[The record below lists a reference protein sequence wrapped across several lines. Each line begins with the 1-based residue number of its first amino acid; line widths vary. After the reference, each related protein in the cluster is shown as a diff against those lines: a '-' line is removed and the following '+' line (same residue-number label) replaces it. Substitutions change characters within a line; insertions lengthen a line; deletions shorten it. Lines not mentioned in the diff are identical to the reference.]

1 MYFDCRVVNCIP
13 IVSFGLTS
21 PFDRKLAFR
30 DAWTVNPEHMSF
42 HDPHVAVRFLVLLMM
57 CIIIVI
63 QLFSLLRFQSWSTE
77 LSLSD
82 VRM

>member
-13 IVSFGLTS
+13 IASFGLTS
-21 PFDRKLAFR
+21 PFDGKLAFR
-30 DAWTVNPEHMSF
+30 DARTVNPVHSPF
-42 HDPHVAVRFLVLLMM
+42 HDPTRCSTFSRFVNDVPYYCDSVVQPLL
-57 CIIIVI
+57 
-63 QLFSLLRFQSWSTE
+63 QSWSTE